1 MPVRP
6 CLKKLGGRSS
16 SVGLRGYLRQ
26 RRLLIFK
33 IANENRL
40 IWYLFDFGIL
50 TPRSISL
57 NLKPLRHYFIIKW
70 SLILWDFPRSIMLIH
85 IKILLSSISRLAC
98 LINWIANQALML
110 NKSIHT
116 FYGSFNYYAN
126 HLILSARLDKFRIRK
141 Y

>member
-1 MPVRP
+1 MPVWP
-6 CLKKLGGRSS
+6 CLKKRGGRSN

-57 NLKPLRHYFIIKW
+57 NLKPFRNCWELRAHGR
-70 SLILWDFPRSIMLIH
+70 PRSIMLIH

-116 FYGSFNYYAN
+116 FYESFNYYAN